1 MGMKMIETVL
11 MQPLAAIAAFVF
23 VVLIALAF
31 GLSMRTKHKEKSK
44 RYEIRSLTPSQTA
57 RFTQEWESLQHRF
70 VENPRWTVSEAE
82 HLAREIMRQS
92 GYPMADLESRAAAI
106 EADYPKVVANY
117 RQAQAIAQRDLRE
130 IDDLRQAVVQY
141 CALFDKLF
149 EVSTPSA
156 TGKLLAEEN
165 A

>member
-1 MGMKMIETVL
+1 MIETIL
-11 MQPLAAIAAFVF
+11 MQPLAAISAFVF
-23 VVLIALAF
+23 VVILARAF
-31 GLSMRTKHKEKSK
+31 WLSMRTRRKENRKD
-44 RYEIRSLTPSQTA
+44 RYEIRPLTPSQTA
-57 RFTQEWESLQHRF
+57 RFTQEWESLQNRF

-106 EADYPKVVANY
+106 EADYPEVVANY
-117 RQAQAIAQRDLRE
+117 RQAQAIARRDLRE
-130 IDDLRQAVVQY
+130 GDDLRQAVVQY

-149 EVSTPSA
+149 EVSTPSE
-156 TGKLLAEEN
+156 TCKLLAEEN

>member
-1 MGMKMIETVL
+1 MLETIET
-11 MQPLAAIAAFVF
+11 QPWAAIAAAVF
-23 VVLIALAF
+23 LMIATRAF
-31 GLSMRTKHKEKSK
+31 WSVMRTSAK
-44 RYEIRSLTPSQTA
+44 RNRKDRFEIRPLTPSQTA

-70 VENPRWTVSEAE
+70 VDNPRWTVSEAE
-82 HLAREIMRQS
+82 LLAREIMRQC

-106 EADYPKVVANY
+106 AVDYPEVVANY

-141 CALFDKLF
+141 CALFDELLD
-149 EVSTPSA
+149 VSTPAA
-156 TGKLLAEEN
+156 TGKLLAEEH